1 MKTKK
6 NPFKKIEVQQLK
18 EETVYILPDL
28 ADAREAINQ
37 NAKALKNLDHNTKLA
52 LKAIMDVLENHYETM
67 EHANAHIARI
77 DEKLR
82 LEDSAVDADEHDPEE
97 VAQRVKVVK
106 LNMDIEPEVLMDV
119 VGELIDAKLI
129 KLTSLGEKVVETI
142 KENLED

>member
-82 LEDSAVDADEHDPEE
+82 LEDCAVDADEHDPEE

-119 VGELIDAKLI
+119 IDELINGKLI